1 MNGTLIG
8 ETTTSGEGNV
18 SDIEDWIDVDIIGYP
33 DPQDPDP
40 PGWEDSPLTAH
51 RFKLILFVIGMALF
65 VGTPVWGFATRPD
78 AAAWIAIMMS
88 MLCGVALL
96 WSLQLM

>member
-1 MNGTLIG
+1 
-8 ETTTSGEGNV
+8 
-18 SDIEDWIDVDIIGYP
+18 
-33 DPQDPDP
+33 
-40 PGWEDSPLTAH
+40 
-51 RFKLILFVIGMALF
+51 VIGMILF
-65 VGTPVWGFATRPD
+65 IGTPVWGFATRPD